1 MHGLRGAIS
10 VDVRTDSPEE
20 RFAPGSE
27 LVRGTAESA
36 NGPLLVVA
44 DAWWHSGRLLVE
56 FEGCADRTAA
66 EALRGSFLYALVD
79 PAEEPAAE
87 GEFYDHQLIGLAAQ
101 TAEGEPLGV
110 VAEVLHLPGQDLLAV
125 AAPGAPE
132 VLVPF
137 VTELVPVVD
146 VLRGRVVIVPP
157 PGLFDP
163 DEALA
168 AAEDPDEAVAGEQG
182 ADGSGG

>member
-1 MHGLRGAIS
+1 
-10 VDVRTDSPEE
+10 
-20 RFAPGSE
+20 
-27 LVRGTAESA
+27 
-36 NGPLLVVA
+36 
-44 DAWWHSGRLLVE
+44 
-56 FEGCADRTAA
+56 
-66 EALRGSFLYALVD
+66 
-79 PAEEPAAE
+79 
-87 GEFYDHQLIGLAAQ
+87 
-101 TAEGEPLGV
+101 
-110 VAEVLHLPGQDLLAV
+110 V